1 VATTIRL
8 TRMGRKKR
16 PFYRLVVLD
25 SRKRRDG
32 AYLANLGYYNPFA
45 DPHEVQLHQEE
56 IITWLQK
63 GATVSET
70 ARSLLKAEGVL
81 YKYSLVKQGLETAE
95 VEQRMTE
102 WRDAAESRRKNRAD
116 AAVARRAAVR
126 QERED
131 REAEA
136 RAKVEAAAAEAAA
149 EAKAA
154 EEKAAAEKAA
164 AEAKAV
170 AEEASAEEAPAEEA
184 PVEEAAAEEAPAKEA
199 PAEEAA
205 ADDEAKKK
213 DADKDGGS

>member
-154 EEKAAAEKAA
+154 E
-164 AEAKAV
+164 AK
-170 AEEASAEEAPAEEA
+170 EAPA
-184 PVEEAAAEEAPAKEA
+184 EEAAAEEAPAKEA